1 MSESAKRMG
10 PLRAVFNDGSE
21 EKHNQCIA
29 YVRNCT
35 CGHHFK
41 PSDTYCVSCGKE
53 RPRCSNTA
61 MDGEE
66 LCRVHAVH
74 RAYSPYNKLVSKLSD
89 STLEE
94 FIESDDRGLSQE
106 YALAKL
112 ALSHA
117 MELEKD
123 QLPTSE
129 ELLRMVKEFFTIAE
143 KKHNIEKGQTLNIA
157 WDDELVSTL
166 RSRLRKYLSTMID
179 IINEEDIPQDTK
191 QRMLEKLH
199 SRTQMMG
206 NAITAPP
213 N

>member
-1 MSESAKRMG
+1 MSKDIIK

-21 EKHNQCIA
+21 EFHNQCIA

-35 CGHHFK
+35 CGTRFK
-41 PSDTYCVSCGKE
+41 SGDTFCPNCGKE
-53 RPRCSNTA
+53 RPRCSNRA
-61 MDGEE
+61 MEGEE
-66 LCRVHAVH
+66 FCRVHAVH

-89 STLEE
+89 QTLEE

-106 YALAKL
+106 YALAKV

-123 QLPTSE
+123 ELPSSE
-129 ELLRMVKEFFTIAE
+129 ELLKMVKQFFEIAE

-157 WDDELVSTL
+157 WDDEMVTTL

-179 IINEEDIPQDTK
+179 IIKEEDISEETK
-191 QRMLEKLH
+191 ERMIQKLH
-199 SRTQMMG
+199 ERTKMMG

-213 N
+213 Q